1 MDEQAQPMKWTVSTS
16 LSVGQIAKA
25 LAAAQLEMGPAIKD
39 KVGNIPGKDGRQGY
53 SYGYATLAACFEA
66 IQPLHK
72 NGIAVTQIPL
82 DGGNGVLVATMLMHE
97 SGEWIRGD
105 LWLPVTQQTP
115 QGFGSAL
122 TYCRRYGL
130 STLCGLASDDDD
142 GDAATHGPQKPQ
154 ARQQPKPPAK
164 ATPTL
169 AAIPIPPDLGVFAKL
184 CDLVDEAETVS
195 HCNAV
200 ASMTAKARASGEI
213 TDSHVEQ
220 IKASV
225 TKKRAMLQPAN
236 GGAA

>member
-1 MDEQAQPMKWTVSTS
+1 MDEQPAVRWTVSHSPTI
-16 LSVGQIAKA
+16 GQIAKA

-72 NGIAVTQIPL
+72 NGIAVSQIPL
-82 DGGNGVLVATMLMHE
+82 DGGNGVLIATMLIHE

-130 STLCGLASDDDD
+130 STLCGLASDDD
-142 GDAATHGPQKPQ
+142 GDAATHGPHKPQ
-154 ARQQPKPPAK
+154 ARQPAKPPAK
-164 ATPTL
+164 TSAP
-169 AAIPIPPDLGVFAKL
+169 ANLGTFASL
-184 CDLVDEAETVS
+184 CDLVDQAETVA
-195 HCNAV
+195 HCNSV
-200 ASMTAKARASGEI
+200 ASMTAKARAAGEI

-225 TKKRAMLQPAN
+225 TKKRALLQPATN
-236 GGAA
+236 GGAS